1 VSSERIFGRLLTND
15 LGIDQLGTP
24 WSDGVPGISQRPIKP
39 GQNYLYQWNANEYGS
54 YFYHAHHKAH
64 IDDGLFGAIY
74 VQPANNIRKPFDL
87 ITNSSADLVAIIQ
100 AEKSTKP
107 IFLSDWT
114 HLTSAERFAAEV
126 ATGLDSWCTNSIL
139 INGKGSAICLDQNT
153 INTNTS
159 PLILPFL
166 NGSTYTDLGFVCPQF
181 LK

>member
-1 VSSERIFGRLLTND
+1 MGLLLTSD

-54 YFYHAHHKAH
+54 YFYHAHDKAH

-74 VQPANNIRKPFDL
+74 VQPAKNIRKPFDL
-87 ITNSSADLVAIIQ
+87 ITNNSADLGAIIQ

-139 INGKGSAICLDQNT
+139 INGKGSAICLDQDT
-153 INTNTS
+153 INANTS

-166 NGSTYTDLGFVCPQF
+166 NGLTYTDIGFVLPPF
-181 LK
+181 HKYN